1 MILPPLTA
9 IVDQDVS
16 AAHGWS
22 VPAAARAFLAGGAR
36 FIQVR
41 GKSVP
46 SRTLLDWCDEI
57 VTAAAAVDGVVIVN
71 DRPDVARMAGAAG
84 VHVGQDD
91 LRPPAVRAVVGP
103 SAIVGLSTHTRE
115 QILDARAEPIA
126 YAAVGPIFGSRTK
139 DTGYDAVGLELVR
152 VAAGA
157 MGGHV
162 AIVAIGGIT
171 LDRAAD
177 VLAAGAA
184 SVAVIG
190 DLFATRDPERRTRQY
205 VDRLAEAVR
214 GGHSGRAV

>member
-1 MILPPLTA
+1 VA
-9 IVDQDVS
+9 
-16 AAHGWS
+16 
-22 VPAAARAFLAGGAR
+22 
-36 FIQVR
+36 
-41 GKSVP
+41 
-46 SRTLLDWCDEI
+46 
-57 VTAAAAVDGVVIVN
+57 AAAAVDGVVIVN

-157 MGGHV
+157 IGGHM

>member
-22 VPAAARAFLAGGAR
+22 VPDAARAFLAGGAR

-46 SRTLLDWCDEI
+46 SRALLDWCDEI
-57 VTAAAAVDGVVIVN
+57 VAAAAAVEGIVIVN

-91 LRPPAVRAVVGP
+91 LRPPAARAVVGP

-115 QILDARAEPIA
+115 QILDARTEPIT
-126 YAAVGPIFGSRTK
+126 YVAVGPIFGSRTK
-139 DTGYDAVGLELVR
+139 DTGYNAVGLELVR
-152 VAAGA
+152 FAAGA
-157 MGGHV
+157 IGDV
-162 AIVAIGGIT
+162 PIVAIGGIT

-190 DLFATRDPERRTRQY
+190 DLFATRDPARRTRQY

>member
-1 MILPPLTA
+1 VILPPLTA
-9 IVDQDVS
+9 IVDQDIS

-22 VPAAARAFLAGGAR
+22 VPDAARAFLAGGAR

-46 SRTLLDWCDEI
+46 SRVLLEWCDEI
-57 VTAAAAVDGVVIVN
+57 VAAAAAVDGIVIVN

-91 LRPPAVRAVVGP
+91 LRPPAARAVVGP
-103 SAIVGLSTHTRE
+103 SAIVGFSTHTRE
-115 QILDARAEPIA
+115 QVADARAQPIT
-126 YAAVGPIFGSRTK
+126 YLAVGPIFGSRTK
-139 DTGYDAVGLELVR
+139 ETGYDAVGLELVR
-152 VAAGA
+152 FAAGA
-157 MGGHV
+157 IGDV
-162 AIVAIGGIT
+162 SIVAIGGIT

-177 VLAAGAA
+177 VLAGGAA

-205 VDRLAEAVR
+205 VDRLADAVR
-214 GGHSGRAV
+214 GGLSGRAV

>member
-1 MILPPLTA
+1 VILPPLTA

-57 VTAAAAVDGVVIVN
+57 VAAAAAVDGVVIVN

-91 LRPPAVRAVVGP
+91 LRPPAVRAMVGP

-157 MGGHV
+157 IGGDV